1 MSVGNAIDAI
11 GASLAGELAMSMRNT
26 NRLLPPRLPHVRTPF
41 RYYISL
47 LASYHPPLF
56 SLIFTAVRSSSYGT
70 CQLSDD
76 VFVIVAL
83 MRGYR
88 DQAQSR
94 VYCCLLTKLHTIGR

>member
-47 LASYHPPLF
+47 LASYRSPF

-70 CQLSDD
+70 FQLSDN